1 MGDMPGA
8 KKHTLTLD
16 NRRRLILT
24 GAEDVSAF
32 NEEAIQVKTTAGAL
46 LIKGSGLH
54 IDRLDLETGD
64 VTVEGTV
71 NALQYSGGSDRTRF
85 SRLFR

>member
-1 MGDMPGA
+1 MSDNPGA
-8 KKHTLTLD
+8 KKHTLMLD
-16 NRRRLILT
+16 NRKRLVLT

-32 NEEAIQVKTTAGAL
+32 NEETIQVKTTAGAL

-64 VTVEGTV
+64 VTVDGVV
-71 NALQYSGGSDRTRF
+71 NALQYSGGDNRSRL